1 MAIIE
6 NKLDNGVVAVRPT
19 TTQSATPERQSQ
31 PKKKFDKAIP
41 KDVQEV
47 ADNWGMVQKHLPTH
61 FRAYFKDARFSVKGD
76 NILLVVFKHGAVGY
90 NQCNKPEVI
99 EMLNTIISEQIKK
112 EVTVE
117 VQMLE
122 DNQNFAD
129 VYQEVISRI
138 NMDIEE
144 EDF

>member
-1 MAIIE
+1 M
-6 NKLDNGVVAVRPT
+6 T
-19 TTQSATPERQSQ
+19 T
-31 PKKKFDKAIP
+31 
-41 KDVQEV
+41 
-47 ADNWGMVQKHLPTH
+47 
-61 FRAYFKDARFSVKGD
+61 YY
-76 NILLVVFKHGAVGY
+76 LLYGAVGY

>member
-1 MAIIE
+1 MVIVGVTIGICE
-6 NKLDNGVVAVRPT
+6 LQSTSFVVILPDKLSPILYSNLRV
-19 TTQSATPERQSQ
+19 
-31 PKKKFDKAIP
+31 I
-41 KDVQEV
+41 
-47 ADNWGMVQKHLPTH
+47 
-61 FRAYFKDARFSVKGD
+61 D

>member
-1 MAIIE
+1 
-6 NKLDNGVVAVRPT
+6 
-19 TTQSATPERQSQ
+19 
-31 PKKKFDKAIP
+31 
-41 KDVQEV
+41 
-47 ADNWGMVQKHLPTH
+47 
-61 FRAYFKDARFSVKGD
+61 
-76 NILLVVFKHGAVGY
+76 
-90 NQCNKPEVI
+90 
-99 EMLNTIISEQIKK
+99 MLNTIISEQIKK